1 MSGIK
6 KEENSENILLNYSLR
21 KEYFVDKHLYFKNI
35 YSQCSNK
42 SHKSFG
48 LLDKIYQS
56 QDFRIKIKEQK
67 IINDHYE
74 NTKKNMENSKIIEIL
89 KNGLFIYAKKM
100 LLYCIK
106 DKSIKSN
113 SKNNNNKADLKNRDF
128 VQESFVNFFFSPF
141 QIMPLP
147 NLLFNL
153 DYKRSGKKIDNSI
166 NLFYDWDGC
175 YLLEDSKNKNDVT
188 FKTGYILPLC
198 KEMKYKITQNKK
210 TEQINNNISIKNIS
224 IIFIEVKTHFQNEKE
239 ENRNNNF
246 ENIIKVMFLKLN
258 YFMNLYSKILQK
270 SVKEIIIILIYE
282 QNNLINYHKNIDEF
296 IDKYKNDF
304 LLMKDYEIYFEI
316 HYLIPYIKNIT
327 LNGIN
332 QKLLELN
339 KRIKKLEEVY
349 NIKKEY
355 ENIENEQ
362 KNIKKEIKLIKL
374 KLGLEEDKSDGN
386 ISENSSIIIKEDNK
400 IYSNIIKK
408 DEDKNKINKN
418 ISKIN
423 IYKTITPL
431 KKKTAMQTKN
441 IQKIK
446 MKKKLKNNISSDNNK
461 KKVKHIRKKK
471 VSILDDNVSEN
482 ATFTKKEGIS
492 LIIKYI

>member
-35 YSQCSNK
+35 YSQYSNK

-74 NTKKNMENSKIIEIL
+74 NTKKNMENSKTIEIL

-339 KRIKKLEEVY
+339 IRIKKLEEVY

-482 ATFTKKEGIS
+482 ATFTKKEGIT
-492 LIIKYI
+492 KK

>member
-42 SHKSFG
+42 SHKSFC

-210 TEQINNNISIKNIS
+210 TEQINNDISIKNIS

-332 QKLLELN
+332 QKILELN

-362 KNIKKEIKLIKL
+362 KNIKKEIKLIEL
-374 KLGLEEDKSDGN
+374 KRGLEEDKSDGN
-386 ISENSSIIIKEDNK
+386 ISENSSNIIKEDNK

-482 ATFTKKEGIS
+482 ATFTKKEGI
-492 LIIKYI
+492 IKK